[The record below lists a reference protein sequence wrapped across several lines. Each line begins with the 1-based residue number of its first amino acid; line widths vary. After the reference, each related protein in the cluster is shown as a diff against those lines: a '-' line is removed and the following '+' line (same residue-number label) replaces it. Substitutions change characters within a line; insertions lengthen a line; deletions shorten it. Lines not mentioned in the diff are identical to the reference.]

1 MAYQLSQNFF
11 AHAEHARIED
21 DRQME
26 IWHSSRLD
34 AQRLHDVLP
43 LRLSADELLEDGLE
57 LLVAGQ
63 LAEVMP
69 RVPPDVLAAVR
80 QLLAP
85 LADHNLLRGGKY
97 SNNLIVLSV
106 SQYGDNYR
114 VSHVLVD
121 LGWVDFDFCVP
132 PRCPAASAKLPSAQ
146 AESGEQWNTFN
157 PSQQNPVSAHL
168 GHPVETDRIPKQDLL
183 YYGKMAAFL
192 VQIWAQ
198 KIRPNVPET
207 SGISFM
213 AQIR

>member
-63 LAEVMP
+63 LAEVVP

-97 SNNLIVLSV
+97 SNYLIVLSV

-121 LGWVDFDFCVP
+121 LGWLTLISVF
-132 PRCPAASAKLPSAQ
+132 LPDVQ
-146 AESGEQWNTFN
+146 PLLPNYHQ
-157 PSQQNPVSAHL
+157 
-168 GHPVETDRIPKQDLL
+168 PKQSRADSGAL
-183 YYGKMAAFL
+183 
-192 VQIWAQ
+192 
-198 KIRPNVPET
+198 KIQVNLTQSMSTWDAV
-207 SGISFM
+207 
-213 AQIR
+213 

>member
-26 IWHSSRLD
+26 IWYSSRLD

-63 LAEVMP
+63 LAEVVP

-106 SQYGDNYR
+106 S
-114 VSHVLVD
+114 
-121 LGWVDFDFCVP
+121 
-132 PRCPAASAKLPSAQ
+132 
-146 AESGEQWNTFN
+146 
-157 PSQQNPVSAHL
+157 
-168 GHPVETDRIPKQDLL
+168 
-183 YYGKMAAFL
+183 
-192 VQIWAQ
+192 
-198 KIRPNVPET
+198 
-207 SGISFM
+207 
-213 AQIR
+213 